1 MVLETVNGF
10 NIVDMSV
17 KNQTISV
24 TKVRNT
30 VKKIGEVNS
39 SDLFPPYCHCKSC
52 EVEVKQ

>member
-39 SDLFPPYCHCKSC
+39 SDLFPP
-52 EVEVKQ
+52 

>member
-30 VKKIGEVNS
+30 VKKIGKVNS
-39 SDLFPPYCHCKSC
+39 SDLFPP
-52 EVEVKQ
+52 